1 MHVSASRSQSESFS
15 SSSSPVMGDSRSL
28 PVSSASDGRSK
39 RMPSYENEGV
49 TVVAA
54 EAVEEV
60 EAEEREED
68 EDKNFDLID
77 RETISKY
84 FGPRCARVELR
95 LCQKGW
101 MLGR

>member
-1 MHVSASRSQSESFS
+1 M
-15 SSSSPVMGDSRSL
+15 
-28 PVSSASDGRSK
+28 
-39 RMPSYENEGV
+39 
-49 TVVAA
+49 VAA